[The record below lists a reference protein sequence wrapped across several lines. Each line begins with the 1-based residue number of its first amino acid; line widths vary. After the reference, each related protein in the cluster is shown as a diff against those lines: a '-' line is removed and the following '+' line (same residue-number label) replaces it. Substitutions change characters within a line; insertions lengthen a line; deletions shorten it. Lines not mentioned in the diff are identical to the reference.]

1 MKTYNKL
8 TTTVLSGHTVSKD
21 IYLIKFQKNKYNCF
35 GSSDTK
41 TKRL

>member
-1 MKTYNKL
+1 MKKYNKL

-21 IYLIKFQKNKYNCF
+21 IYLIKLKKINKYNCF

-41 TKRL
+41 TK